1 MNSALVLDTSVI
13 VKWLNRV
20 SEQNLDN
27 ADKIMEDALSG
38 KVELVAPELSKYEVG
53 NVMLL
58 GKKLTPREAAISL
71 ATLYS
76 LPIAFVTE
84 SQELAKE
91 TFTIASSLGVTY
103 YDAAFISLAKQY
115 GVKLITDNVKH
126 QGKAKDVEVIPLSNY
141 PLKS

>member
-20 SEQNLDN
+20 NEQNLDK

-58 GKKLTPREAAISL
+58 GKKLTPREAAVSL

-76 LPIAFVTE
+76 LPIAFVAE
-84 SQELAKE
+84 SEELAKD
-91 TFTIASSLGVTY
+91 TFTIASGLGVTY
-103 YDAAFISLAKQY
+103 YDSAFISLAKLY
-115 GVKLITDNVKH
+115 DAKLITDNVKH
-126 QGKAKDVEVIPLSNY
+126 QGKVKDVEVIPLANY

>member
-71 ATLYS
+71 VTLYS

-103 YDAAFISLAKQY
+103 YDAAFISLTKQY
-115 GVKLITDNVKH
+115 GAKLITDNIKH